1 MCSSR
6 TCTEGTLCAARLPF
20 VLLHPTL
27 MLQPCY
33 RLLEVFSRKRAG
45 TLHLAGR
52 HYRRRPSWCR
62 RRGRRPRP
70 TPGPPARRTQGAHL
84 RLALLG
90 LASLLC
96 LSVCGSIASSALSV
110 LVFKDSRIRGAIQP
124 VVLSDSKA
132 AAPVGTGLTP
142 YGTVASRPPPPPPRQ
157 RDSLSA
163 ERLRL
168 DSAVATPPPPS
179 DDSLSSSKASNAPP
193 ATPVAPSQAGGL
205 LSATHVQA
213 WLALYTF
220 VDSGKCLFVG
230 IWPVCLTSK
239 ESRPLSQMVGMKSVI
254 FPRQCL

>member
-1 MCSSR
+1 VCQPPCHRLGISH
-6 TCTEGTLCAARLPF
+6 AA
-20 VLLHPTL
+20 
-27 MLQPCY
+27 
-33 RLLEVFSRKRAG
+33 ENA
-45 TLHLAGR
+45 
-52 HYRRRPSWCR
+52 
-62 RRGRRPRP
+62 RRGRQPSQ
-70 TPGPPARRTQGAHL
+70 GTQGRSQCTYSSSSYNAPIVTTKNKAQTYGK
-84 RLALLG
+84 ALVV

-96 LSVCGSIASSALSV
+96 LSVCGNLATSALTI
-110 LVFKDSRIRGAIQP
+110 LVVKESRTRGAIQP